1 MVFCSMIRSLLL
13 LQLILISLPVDAQP
27 ELGVEEN
34 KDNSTEITRDTEMIN
49 LGRDIGWIDATC
61 SWFGWGHLSLENTKT
76 SISVIT
82 EEIEKE
88 HGPDMYA
95 WVIERT
101 AKKYPQCK
109 LGLPSL

>member
-1 MVFCSMIRSLLL
+1 M
-13 LQLILISLPVDAQP
+13 
-27 ELGVEEN
+27 
-34 KDNSTEITRDTEMIN
+34 
-49 LGRDIGWIDATC
+49 
-61 SWFGWGHLSLENTKT
+61 GHLSLENTKT